1 MADSADALT
10 RAAFTGEAVAF
21 TAKHDGSPVTATD
34 VAVEDALLHLVA
46 RARPDDGFLG
56 EETGLSN
63 QGPRL
68 WIVDPIDGTR
78 SFVAGGRAWGTL
90 IALSDHGRLVVGVV
104 SAPALGGRWWA
115 TVGVGA
121 RAQRTGQAQRE
132 LTVTSA
138 ADLGTVRWVCHPSL
152 ESMNPGD
159 RELVRPLIERCGLP
173 ITPTTHGALMVAEG
187 EADFCVQLSGG
198 PWELRGV
205 RSDRRDRRRCV
216 LVPRRIDGVAPQRP
230 GRVHQR
236 CPSPRRPRRR
246 RRPPLNALGA
256 PPQANDGPSG
266 MSRSISSSTGVRSIR
281 RRRRSPPC
289 GRGTSR
295 RANARSRRRDG
306 RGRVAEGS
314 SDTPLGS

>member
-1 MADSADALT
+1 VRADGDDLALALLMADRADALT

-34 VAVEDALLHLVA
+34 VAVEDALLRLVA

-63 QGPRL
+63 EGPRL

-90 IALSDHGRLVVGVV
+90 IALADQGRLVVGVV

-115 TVGVGA
+115 TAGVGA
-121 RAQRTGQAQRE
+121 WAQRTGRAQRE

-152 ESMNPGD
+152 EAMNPVD
-159 RELVRPLIERCGLP
+159 RELVGPLIERCGLP

-187 EADFCVQLSGG
+187 EADFCLQLSGG
-198 PWELRGV
+198 PWDFAAFAVIVETAGGAFSYLDGSTELRPKG
-205 RSDRRDRRRCV
+205 RAAFTNGALHPAV
-216 LVPRRIDGVAPQRP
+216 LAVLG
-230 GRVHQR
+230 GR
-236 CPSPRRPRRR
+236 
-246 RRPPLNALGA
+246 
-256 PPQANDGPSG
+256 
-266 MSRSISSSTGVRSIR
+266 T
-281 RRRRSPPC
+281 
-289 GRGTSR
+289 
-295 RANARSRRRDG
+295 
-306 RGRVAEGS
+306 
-314 SDTPLGS
+314 